1 MIFLKKEI
9 IRESKCSWSLR
20 TSGGCVGGGWGSETG
35 GGGGL
40 GVDGFQCSWKQLR
53 KTQGPGSHSPNRL
66 VSVTYSSQHLNLTP
80 THTHTERQTHKHTQ
94 NEPLYWRKRL
104 VYLSHQRLS
113 SGAWHICMSVC
124 VCETAKYV
132 YSASC
137 SVLANITLAFACV
150 HSLEQSVHNRVVWVG
165 GCLACGGRKQRVRR
179 RGRYKTLWPP
189 NTGAVESGGEVVR
202 GKHKHRL
209 AV

>member
-1 MIFLKKEI
+1 MTAGNEEERGEERRMEERGEENRRGAGTRCAEIKEI
-9 IRESKCSWSLR
+9 KENDFSKKRDNSWIEMQLEFAYVWWMCWWRVRIRD
-20 TSGGCVGGGWGSETG
+20 GW
-35 GGGGL
+35 GGGL

-124 VCETAKYV
+124 VCVFVRLQSMCTLLAAV
-132 YSASC
+132 C
-137 SVLANITLAFACV
+137 SQTS
-150 HSLEQSVHNRVVWVG
+150 H
-165 GCLACGGRKQRVRR
+165 
-179 RGRYKTLWPP
+179 
-189 NTGAVESGGEVVR
+189 
-202 GKHKHRL
+202 
-209 AV
+209 

>member
-124 VCETAKYV
+124 VCVFVRLQSMCTLLAAV
-132 YSASC
+132 C
-137 SVLANITLAFACV
+137 SQTS
-150 HSLEQSVHNRVVWVG
+150 H
-165 GCLACGGRKQRVRR
+165 
-179 RGRYKTLWPP
+179 
-189 NTGAVESGGEVVR
+189 
-202 GKHKHRL
+202 
-209 AV
+209 